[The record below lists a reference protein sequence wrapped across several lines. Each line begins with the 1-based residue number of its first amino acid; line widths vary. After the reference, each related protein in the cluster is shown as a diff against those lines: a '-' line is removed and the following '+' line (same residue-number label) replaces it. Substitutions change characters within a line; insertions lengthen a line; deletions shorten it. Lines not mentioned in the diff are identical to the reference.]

1 MKPCAM
7 ARAVSFVFLALGVV
21 VMVAADSV
29 IDELEKNG
37 LPVGLLPSSVQ
48 SYSIGAK
55 GDFSVS
61 LEAPCYA
68 KIEDQPAYYSK
79 HITGKLKYG
88 SISNLSGI
96 QTKQLFVW
104 LPVTGIYVDIPATPY
119 IYFEVGVLT
128 KRLSIAIFETP
139 PRCSSHGVD
148 TGIHVPNLYLTVK
161 QAEFMTSRPRKAIQ

>member
-68 KIEDQPAYYSK
+68 KIEDQVLGDDDFIAVGLGWDGMVSM
-79 HITGKLKYG
+79 
-88 SISNLSGI
+88 
-96 QTKQLFVW
+96 V
-104 LPVTGIYVDIPATPY
+104 VMVVM
-119 IYFEVGVLT
+119 EV
-128 KRLSIAIFETP
+128 
-139 PRCSSHGVD
+139 
-148 TGIHVPNLYLTVK
+148 
-161 QAEFMTSRPRKAIQ
+161 